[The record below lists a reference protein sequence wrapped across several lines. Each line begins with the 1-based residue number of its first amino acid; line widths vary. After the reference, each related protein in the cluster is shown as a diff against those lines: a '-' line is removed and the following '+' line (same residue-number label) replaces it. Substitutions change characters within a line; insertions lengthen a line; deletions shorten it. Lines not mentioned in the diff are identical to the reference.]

1 MSNDEERQL
10 CEQYYGRAIAG
21 TATDEEELALALD
34 LLERAEKGFVV
45 NDAGTGLIYISEPD
59 LPVDAECLL
68 EEDTPRQRLRQALP
82 GIAVFVTGAILVLL
96 LFGGGGGDVTPTPTL
111 TVTTAAVH
119 LPTMTL
125 TPTPT
130 TAVTEAPTETP
141 TSTPTAL
148 PTETPTPAPP
158 KEVEVK
164 PEPVKL
170 EPGAVIPVSLEIA
183 GRYFAVVPTT
193 LRDDAWAY
201 LPDPGR
207 ISWLAGSYVNVVL
220 GLPYTAENLDLVTS
234 TLRPVLQS
242 TASLCLDG
250 TGHRLGSGTPQA
262 EAVWPGTGSTAS
274 SAVALSDT
282 LTLRTSVGGTN
293 TYQVLER
300 RSVGVYEIEAL
311 SQRRAGLTLVLLGGN
326 EESPDRRIVV
336 WAVPIEKREEE

>member
-10 CEQYYGRAIAG
+10 CEQYYSRAIAG
-21 TATDEEELALALD
+21 TATDEEELAIALD

-59 LPVDAECLL
+59 LPVDAEYLL
-68 EEDTPRQRLRQALP
+68 EEGTPQQRLRQALP
-82 GIAVFVTGAILVLL
+82 GIAALVVGAILILL
-96 LFGGGGGDVTPTPTL
+96 LFGGGGGDATPTPT
-111 TVTTAAVH
+111 VTITSAAVH
-119 LPTMTL
+119 IATMTL
-125 TPTPT
+125 TPIPT
-130 TAVTEAPTETP
+130 TAVTERPTETP

-148 PTETPTPAPP
+148 PTETPTPATP

-170 EPGAVIPVSLEIA
+170 EPGAVIPVSLECA

-201 LPDPGR
+201 LPEPGR

-220 GLPYTAENLDLVTS
+220 GLPYTSENLDLVTS
-234 TLRPVLQS
+234 TL
-242 TASLCLDG
+242 
-250 TGHRLGSGTPQA
+250 
-262 EAVWPGTGSTAS
+262 
-274 SAVALSDT
+274 ALSDT

-300 RSVGVYEIEAL
+300 KSVGVYEIEAL

-326 EESPDRRIVV
+326 EESPDQRIVV
-336 WAVPIEKREEE
+336 WAVPTENEE

>member
-10 CEQYYGRAIAG
+10 CEQYYSRAIAG
-21 TATDEEELALALD
+21 TATDEEELAIALD

-59 LPVDAECLL
+59 LPVDAEYLL
-68 EEDTPRQRLRQALP
+68 EEGTPQQRLRQALP
-82 GIAVFVTGAILVLL
+82 GIAVLIVGAILVLL
-96 LFGGGGGDVTPTPTL
+96 LSGGGGGDTTPTPTVTL
-111 TVTTAAVH
+111 TTAAVY

-130 TAVTEAPTETP
+130 TVVTETPTETP

-148 PTETPTPAPP
+148 PTETPTPATP
-158 KEVEVK
+158 KEVEIK

-170 EPGAVIPVSLEIA
+170 EPGAVIPVSLELA

-201 LPDPGR
+201 LPEPGR

-220 GLPYTAENLDLVTS
+220 GLPYTADNLDLVAS
-234 TLRPVLQS
+234 TL
-242 TASLCLDG
+242 
-250 TGHRLGSGTPQA
+250 
-262 EAVWPGTGSTAS
+262 
-274 SAVALSDT
+274 ALSDT
-282 LTLRTSVGGTN
+282 LTLRTSVGGAN

-326 EESPDRRIVV
+326 EESPDKRIVV
-336 WAVPIEKREEE
+336 WAVPTDAERREE

>member
-10 CEQYYGRAIAG
+10 CEQYYSRAIAG
-21 TATDEEELALALD
+21 TATDEEELAIALD

-68 EEDTPRQRLRQALP
+68 EEETPRQRLRQALP
-82 GIAVFVTGAILVLL
+82 GIAALVAGAILILL
-96 LFGGGGGDVTPTPTL
+96 LFGGGEGDTTPTPTL
-111 TVTTAAVH
+111 TVTAVAVH

-130 TAVTEAPTETP
+130 TAVTETPTETP

-148 PTETPTPAPP
+148 PTETPTPATP

-170 EPGAVIPVSLEIA
+170 EPGAVIPVSLEVA

-201 LPDPGR
+201 LPEPGR

-220 GLPYTAENLDLVTS
+220 GLPYTADNLDLVTG
-234 TLRPVLQS
+234 TLR
-242 TASLCLDG
+242 
-250 TGHRLGSGTPQA
+250 
-262 EAVWPGTGSTAS
+262 STAS

-282 LTLRTSVGGTN
+282 LTLRTSVGGAN

-300 RSVGVYEIEAL
+300 KSVGVYEIEAL

-326 EESPDRRIVV
+326 QESPDKRIVV
-336 WAVPIEKREEE
+336 WAVPTENEEQEGDKP

>member
-10 CEQYYGRAIAG
+10 CEQYYSRAIAG
-21 TATDEEELALALD
+21 TATDEEELAIALD

-59 LPVDAECLL
+59 LPVDAECLV
-68 EEDTPRQRLRQALP
+68 EEETPRQRLRQALP
-82 GIAVFVTGAILVLL
+82 GIAVLIAGAILIL
-96 LFGGGGGDVTPTPTL
+96 LFSGGEGVATPTPTV
-111 TVTTAAVH
+111 TVTTAAIY

-125 TPTPT
+125 TPVPTTPVTPT
-130 TAVTEAPTETP
+130 PAVTATATP
-141 TSTPTAL
+141 TPL

-183 GRYFAVVPTT
+183 GRYFAIVPTT
-193 LRDDAWAY
+193 LRDDTWAY

-220 GLPYTAENLDLVTS
+220 GLPYSADNLDLVTT
-234 TLRPVLQS
+234 TLR
-242 TASLCLDG
+242 
-250 TGHRLGSGTPQA
+250 
-262 EAVWPGTGSTAS
+262 STAS

-282 LTLRTSVGGTN
+282 LTLRTSVGGAN
-293 TYQVLER
+293 TYQVVER

-326 EESPDRRIVV
+326 EESSDRRLMV
-336 WAVPIEKREEE
+336 WAVPTENREEEE

>member
-1 MSNDEERQL
+1 MTNDEERQL
-10 CEQYYGRAIAG
+10 CEQYYSRAIAG
-21 TATDEEELALALD
+21 TATDEEELAIALD

-220 GLPYTAENLDLVTS
+220 GLRYTADNLDLVTS
-234 TLRPVLQS
+234 TLR
-242 TASLCLDG
+242 
-250 TGHRLGSGTPQA
+250 
-262 EAVWPGTGSTAS
+262 STAS

>member
-10 CEQYYGRAIAG
+10 SEQYYSRAIAG
-21 TATDEEELALALD
+21 TATDEEELAIALD

-68 EEDTPRQRLRQALP
+68 EEDSPRQRLRQALP
-82 GIAVFVTGAILVLL
+82 GLAVLIIGAILVLL
-96 LFGGGGGDVTPTPTL
+96 LSGDGGGGDGTTPTPTL
-111 TVTTAAVH
+111 TLTTAAIH

-130 TAVTEAPTETP
+130 TEVTETP
-141 TSTPTAL
+141 TKTPSPTPTNTPTAL
-148 PTETPTPAPP
+148 PTDTPTPATP

-170 EPGAVIPVSLEIA
+170 EPGAVIPVSLELA

-201 LPDPGR
+201 LPEPGR

-220 GLPYTAENLDLVTS
+220 GLPYTADNLNLVTS
-234 TLRPVLQS
+234 TL
-242 TASLCLDG
+242 
-250 TGHRLGSGTPQA
+250 
-262 EAVWPGTGSTAS
+262 
-274 SAVALSDT
+274 ALSDT

-293 TYQVLER
+293 AYRVLER
-300 RSVGVYEIEAL
+300 KAVGVYEIEAL

-326 EESPDRRIVV
+326 EEAPDGGADKRIIV
-336 WAVPIEKREEE
+336 WAMPIENKE